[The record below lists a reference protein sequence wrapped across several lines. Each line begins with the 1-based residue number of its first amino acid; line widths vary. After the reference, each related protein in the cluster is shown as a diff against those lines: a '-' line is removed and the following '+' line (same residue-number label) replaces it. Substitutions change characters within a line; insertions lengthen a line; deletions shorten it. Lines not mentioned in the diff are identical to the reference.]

1 MEAETITLYRAV
13 SPSEYHQ
20 LSKSGQFQYLGGAEG
35 KYFAEYEA
43 HAREGGQVLLGR
55 STIKSC
61 GLKYRNMLQIS
72 AIDFPYLMASVQ
84 HALLAWTSSKST
96 ISRYETRSR

>member
-43 HAREGGQVLLGR
+43 HAREGGHVLFG
-55 STIKSC
+55 KEH
-61 GLKYRNMLQIS
+61 YQIVRVEIPKHV
-72 AIDFPYLMASVQ
+72 ADQFHRFP
-84 HALLAWTSSKST
+84 LLDGIGPARFARMDQLEIYDLTV
-96 ISRYETRSR
+96 